1 MINRHYELLIVGA
14 GPAGLACAATAA
26 ESGVDVAV
34 IDDQKQPGGQ
44 IYRNIGA
51 VSAPVADYLGKDYT
65 RGHALL
71 ERFQNSGAQ
80 AIQNASIWYLD
91 EQLQTGILVDGE
103 SHFIDSQQLLLAGG
117 AQERPMPMPGWQL
130 PGVMTAGAGQILLK
144 SAAMLPEDGVVLA
157 GNGPLLLLLAWQYL
171 KAGVRIQGLVE
182 TMPEGNFSKA
192 LGKLPTAWAASD
204 YLLKGLRLKAA
215 ILKAGVP
222 VYKYASNLQVHGKTA
237 IESLSF
243 ETPARSNNAQQRH
256 HLQTS
261 VLMLHQGVIPN
272 LRLPMAAGCQTRWD
286 ELQQC
291 WVAQVNEWGQS
302 SVQQVMIAGDGAR
315 IGGARAAE
323 LQGYLCGLQAAC
335 MLGKLEEGQ
344 RDQQAR
350 WIKKSLKRHLSIR
363 PFLDQLYPPDPAYL
377 LPGDEIMVC
386 RCEEVTAG
394 QIREATRLGCTGPNQ
409 VKAFTRSGMGPCQGS
424 QCASTVAALI
434 ADEQN
439 MPPQDVGVYRV
450 RPPLK
455 PITLGQLSG
464 SQTSEL

>member
-1 MINRHYELLIVGA
+1 MIKQNYELLIVGA
-14 GPAGLACAATAA
+14 GPAGLACAASAA

-34 IDDQKQPGGQ
+34 IDEQKQPGGQ

-51 VSAPVADYLGKDYT
+51 VSAPLADLLGKDYT
-65 RGHALL
+65 RGYELL

-80 AIQNASIWYLD
+80 AIQDASVWYLD

-103 SHFIDSQQLLLAGG
+103 SYFIDSQQLLLAGG
-117 AQERPMPMPGWQL
+117 AQERPMPIPGWQL
-130 PGVMTAGAGQILLK
+130 PGVMTAGAGQTLLK

-171 KAGVRIQGLVE
+171 NAGVCIQALIDTTPKGIF
-182 TMPEGNFSKA
+182 NKA
-192 LGKLPTAWAASD
+192 LAKLPKAWAASD
-204 YLLKGLRLKAA
+204 YLLKGLQLKAA
-215 ILKAGVP
+215 IKRAGVP
-222 VYKYASNLQVHGKTA
+222 VYKHASNLHIHGKTA

-243 ETPARSNNAQQRH
+243 EAPASSKNAQQRH

-272 LRLPMAAGCQTRWD
+272 LRLPMAAGCQTCWD

-291 WVAQVNEWGQS
+291 WVAEVNEWGQS
-302 SVQQVMIAGDGAR
+302 SVQQVMIAGDSAH
-315 IGGARAAE
+315 IGGARVAE
-323 LQGYLCGLQAAC
+323 LQGHLCGLQAAC
-335 MLGKLEEGQ
+335 ALGKLDAAQ
-344 RDQQAR
+344 RDQRAR
-350 WIKKSLKRHLSIR
+350 TIQKSLKRHLSIR
-363 PFLDQLYPPDPAYL
+363 PFLDQLYPPSPAYL
-377 LPGDEIMVC
+377 LPGDDTLVC
-386 RCEEVTAG
+386 RCEEITAG

-439 MPPQDVGVYRV
+439 MTPQEVGVYRV

-455 PITLGQLSG
+455 PITLGQLSE
-464 SQTSEL
+464 SQSNET

>member
-1 MINRHYELLIVGA
+1 MIKQHYELLIVGA
-14 GPAGLACAATAA
+14 GPAGLACAASAA

-34 IDDQKQPGGQ
+34 IDEQKQPGGQ

-51 VSAPVADYLGKDYT
+51 VSAPLADLLGKDYT
-65 RGHALL
+65 RGYELL

-80 AIQNASIWYLD
+80 AIQDASVWYLD

-103 SHFIDSQQLLLAGG
+103 SYFIDSQQLLLAGG
-117 AQERPMPMPGWQL
+117 AQERPMPIPGWQL
-130 PGVMTAGAGQILLK
+130 PGVMTAGAGQTLLK

-171 KAGVRIQGLVE
+171 NAGVCIQALIDTTPKGI
-182 TMPEGNFSKA
+182 FSKA
-192 LGKLPTAWAASD
+192 LAKLPKAWAASD
-204 YLLKGLRLKAA
+204 YLLKGLQLKAA
-215 ILKAGVP
+215 IKRAGVP
-222 VYKYASNLQVHGKTA
+222 VYKHASNLHIHGKTA

-243 ETPARSNNAQQRH
+243 EAPASSKNAQQRH

-272 LRLPMAAGCQTRWD
+272 LRLPMAAGCQTCWD

-291 WVAQVNEWGQS
+291 WVAEVNEWGQS
-302 SVQQVMIAGDGAR
+302 SVQQVMIAGDSAH
-315 IGGARAAE
+315 IGGARVAE
-323 LQGYLCGLQAAC
+323 LQGHLCGLQAAC
-335 MLGKLEEGQ
+335 ALGKLDAAQ
-344 RDQQAR
+344 RDQRAR
-350 WIKKSLKRHLSIR
+350 TIQKSLKRHLSIR
-363 PFLDQLYPPDPAYL
+363 PFLDQLYPPSPAYL
-377 LPGDEIMVC
+377 LPGDDTLVC
-386 RCEEVTAG
+386 RCEEITAG

-439 MPPQDVGVYRV
+439 MTPQEVGVYRV

-455 PITLGQLSG
+455 PITLGQLSE
-464 SQTSEL
+464 SQSNET

>member
-1 MINRHYELLIVGA
+1 MIKQHYELLIVGA
-14 GPAGLACAATAA
+14 GPAGLACATSAA

-34 IDDQKQPGGQ
+34 IDEQKQPGGL
-44 IYRNIGA
+44 IYHNVGA
-51 VSAPVADYLGKDYT
+51 VSAPLTDYLGKDYT
-65 RGHALL
+65 RGRVLL

-80 AIQNASIWYLD
+80 AIQDASVWYLD
-91 EQLQTGILVDGE
+91 EQLQTGILLDGE

-117 AQERPMPMPGWQL
+117 AQERPMPVPGWQL

-171 KAGVRIQGLVE
+171 NAGVRIQALVD
-182 TMPEGNFSKA
+182 TTPEGCFSKA
-192 LGKLPTAWAASD
+192 LGKLPAAWAASD

-215 ILKAGVP
+215 IKKAGVP
-222 VYKYASNLQVHGKTA
+222 VYKYASNLHIHGKTA

-243 ETPARSNNAQQRH
+243 ETPASGNNTQQR

-286 ELQQC
+286 DLQQC
-291 WVAQVNEWGQS
+291 WVAEVNEWGQS

-315 IGGARAAE
+315 IGGGRVAE
-323 LQGYLCGLQAAC
+323 LQGHLCGLQAAC
-335 MLGKLEEGQ
+335 ALGKLDAVE
-344 RDQQAR
+344 RDQRAR
-350 WIKKSLKRHLSIR
+350 KIRKSLKRHLSIR
-363 PFLDQLYPPDPAYL
+363 PFLDQLYPPAPAYL
-377 LPGDEIMVC
+377 LPGDDTLVC
-386 RCEEVTAG
+386 RCEEITAG

-439 MPPQDVGVYRV
+439 MPPQEVGVYRV

-455 PITLGQLSG
+455 PITLGQLAD
-464 SQTSEL
+464 SQTSET